1 MCPFLGVSA
10 QRGSTVIIFSHN
22 IIANLPSLVV
32 SLLLGVKGHRHPT
45 SVESRD
51 DVIVTEFV
59 KIHA

>member
-1 MCPFLGVSA
+1 MVQYAIVEHFANNYFFAYSY
-10 QRGSTVIIFSHN
+10 
-22 IIANLPSLVV
+22 NLPSLVV

-45 SVESRD
+45 SVESSD